1 MAKSYRG
8 SPNYGPL
15 YRMACLHALLHI
27 LYDTFRSKA
36 ILPYMWA
43 HKVTHWQRVF
53 IVVVLTYHLR
63 TFRCT
68 ITERYIT
75 NEGGLIHGY
84 YSYYWLFT
92 TANFQQFFLHF
103 SQVYESPWNA
113 QMHFR
118 RRMLAQTQQTNG
130 LVCMCCK
137 HVASNIIFL
146 NIPNNKRESY
156 SSDKADQ
163 ICPRILSL

>member
-1 MAKSYRG
+1 MAHFVEWLVCVLYCTSCTICSAAK
-8 SPNYGPL
+8 PFYGICGP
-15 YRMACLHALLHI
+15 I
-27 LYDTFRSKA
+27 
-36 ILPYMWA
+36 
-43 HKVTHWQRVF
+43 KVTHWQRVF
-53 IVVVLTYHLR
+53 IVVVLTYLLR

-68 ITERYIT
+68 ITECYIT